1 MESSGIIKSYTVIT
15 DEHKT
20 GNDVTALMEI
30 SLEHP
35 RYNELFIENIK
46 KNPNII
52 SCYYLTGEFDYLLKI
67 ACQSSEHLEQ
77 IHHWIKDQDGV
88 RQTRTHYVL
97 RTVKKYLF
105 FPSGSNRTLI
115 SERNFYEKYE
125 AYFRSCRGRDTDC
138 PLSAHLSFFPL
149 WTVNWRTDCSVLRS
163 PVRSSS
169 RLFLMPVFL
178 STGLATKTMMIK
190 NKF

>member
-1 MESSGIIKSYTVIT
+1 MFFTSYINFYERRSIYRGLFRSADFNEIERKRKTVCFRYQQGDTFVRIDRIRKMESSGVIESYTVIT
-15 DEHKT
+15 DEKKT

-77 IHHWIKDQDGV
+77 IHHWIKDQGGV

-97 RTVKKYLF
+97 RT
-105 FPSGSNRTLI
+105 
-115 SERNFYEKYE
+115 EKNIYSPLPE
-125 AYFRSCRGRDTDC
+125 A
-138 PLSAHLSFFPL
+138 
-149 WTVNWRTDCSVLRS
+149 
-163 PVRSSS
+163 
-169 RLFLMPVFL
+169 
-178 STGLATKTMMIK
+178 KE
-190 NKF
+190 

>member
-1 MESSGIIKSYTVIT
+1 MDYLDQQILMKLKENARQSASDISKEIHLSVSTVIDRIRKMESSG
-15 DEHKT
+15 
-20 GNDVTALMEI
+20 VTALMEI

-77 IHHWIKDQDGV
+77 IHHWIKDQGGV

-97 RTVKKYLF
+97 RT
-105 FPSGSNRTLI
+105 
-115 SERNFYEKYE
+115 EKNIYSPLPE
-125 AYFRSCRGRDTDC
+125 A
-138 PLSAHLSFFPL
+138 
-149 WTVNWRTDCSVLRS
+149 
-163 PVRSSS
+163 
-169 RLFLMPVFL
+169 
-178 STGLATKTMMIK
+178 KE
-190 NKF
+190 

>member
-1 MESSGIIKSYTVIT
+1 MFFTGYINFYERRSIYRGLFRSADFNEIERKRKTVCFRYQQGDTFVRIHVIDRIRKMESSGVIESYTVIT
-15 DEHKT
+15 DEKKT

-77 IHHWIKDQDGV
+77 IHHWIKDQGGV

-97 RTVKKYLF
+97 RT
-105 FPSGSNRTLI
+105 
-115 SERNFYEKYE
+115 EKNIYSPLPE
-125 AYFRSCRGRDTDC
+125 A
-138 PLSAHLSFFPL
+138 
-149 WTVNWRTDCSVLRS
+149 
-163 PVRSSS
+163 
-169 RLFLMPVFL
+169 
-178 STGLATKTMMIK
+178 KE
-190 NKF
+190 

>member
-1 MESSGIIKSYTVIT
+1 MFFTSYINFYERRSIYRGLFRSADFNENARQSASDISKEIHLSVSTVIDRIRKMESSGVIESYTVIT
-15 DEHKT
+15 DEKKT

-77 IHHWIKDQDGV
+77 IHHWIKDQGGV

-97 RTVKKYLF
+97 RT
-105 FPSGSNRTLI
+105 
-115 SERNFYEKYE
+115 EKNIYSPLPE
-125 AYFRSCRGRDTDC
+125 A
-138 PLSAHLSFFPL
+138 
-149 WTVNWRTDCSVLRS
+149 
-163 PVRSSS
+163 
-169 RLFLMPVFL
+169 
-178 STGLATKTMMIK
+178 KE
-190 NKF
+190 